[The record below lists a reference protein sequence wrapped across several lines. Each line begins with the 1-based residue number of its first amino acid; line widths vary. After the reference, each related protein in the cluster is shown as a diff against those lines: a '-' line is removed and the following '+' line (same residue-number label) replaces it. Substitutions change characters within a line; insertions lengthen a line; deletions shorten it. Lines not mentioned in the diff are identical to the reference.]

1 MGFMDNVKGFAAK
14 VGSAV
19 ENGAKSVS
27 DNSKK
32 MAEKSK
38 VKREI
43 SQLETEMN
51 NAYLAIGKKYFELH
65 SASPEADYEESVNT
79 ILKGTERIEKFRLLL
94 ASMED
99 KQPCSGCGAEVSR
112 GHKFCDNCCA
122 NVEFVESPVIEG
134 FNDQPAAV
142 VDVAAEVVE
151 EEAAASPAFCSG
163 CGAALDAGV
172 KFCDKCGTK
181 VE

>member
-32 MAEKSK
+32 IAEKSK

-43 SQLETEMN
+43 SQLETELN
-51 NAYLAIGKKYFELH
+51 NAYLTIGKKYFELH

-79 ILKGTERIEKFRLLL
+79 ILKDTERIEKFRLLL

-99 KQPCSGCGAEVSR
+99 KQQCSGCGAEVSR
-112 GHKFCDNCCA
+112 GQKFCDKCGTK
-122 NVEFVESPVIEG
+122 VEFAEAPVIEG
-134 FNDQPAAV
+134 FNDQTAAI
-142 VDVAAEVVE
+142 VDVPADVVE
-151 EEAAASPAFCSG
+151 EAAESSPAFCSG